1 MLAGDIYEPR
11 KIRLTDT
18 EEPALDPASPGEII
32 FQPEL
37 GCLCGSDLLYF
48 EGDYAEYPPEIGHSL
63 HEMIGRVVDTN
74 GDLFQVGDHVLCV
87 PDGQQGL
94 SERFRVTERQAIL
107 VDPRP
112 PVDQALLAQP
122 LGTVLFA
129 LRKLPNLIDQSVV
142 VVGQGPMGQLFN
154 LALQQLGARQIIA
167 VDQIGDRL
175 EVSPLTGATETV
187 NSSQQDPVKAVE
199 DLTGGEGA
207 DLVVEAVGHR
217 EQVLN
222 LCAELCR
229 PFGNILFFGVPP
241 QSIDNFN
248 IYRVF
253 WKNLSIV
260 TSVGPDFKKDF
271 PLAMQWIA
279 EGRVDVS
286 PLITHRMP
294 WTDIQ
299 EAFDIF
305 SQRQDGA
312 LKVFLDF

>member
-1 MLAGDIYEPR
+1 
-11 KIRLTDT
+11 
-18 EEPALDPASPGEII
+18 
-32 FQPEL
+32 
-37 GCLCGSDLLYF
+37 
-48 EGDYAEYPPEIGHSL
+48 
-63 HEMIGRVVDTN
+63 
-74 GDLFQVGDHVLCV
+74 
-87 PDGQQGL
+87 
-94 SERFRVTERQAIL
+94 
-107 VDPRP
+107 
-112 PVDQALLAQP
+112 
-122 LGTVLFA
+122 
-129 LRKLPNLIDQSVV
+129 
-142 VVGQGPMGQLFN
+142 MGQLFN